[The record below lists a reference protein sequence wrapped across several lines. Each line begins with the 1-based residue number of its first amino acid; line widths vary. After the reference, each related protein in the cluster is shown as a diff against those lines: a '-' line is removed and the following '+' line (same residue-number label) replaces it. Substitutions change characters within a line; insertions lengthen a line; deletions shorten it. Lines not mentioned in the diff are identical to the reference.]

1 MFRRSTIA
9 TTLFAASLGLAVGMV
24 PAFAD
29 NDKGDNSRGNS
40 GNGQGE
46 SRHDQTGSGTTA
58 SHHDEGDR
66 AGGNSEGDGKRSDDR
81 KSDDRNRDRNWDD
94 RRDDNGSIASEL
106 KWMNAS
112 QASKS
117 ALAHASSKS
126 RVGKNAAYAAA
137 VKATAAADSQL
148 QTVLA
153 ADDVAKA
160 NLATARAALQADLAA
175 GTDTSAAK
183 AQVVAAEAAV
193 DTANGNFSDAQLGYF
208 DALVAQRKA
217 LRQVTGSRPVWE
229 DTLDRFRR
237 NLGL

>member
-9 TTLFAASLGLAVGMV
+9 TTLFAASLGVVVGLA

-29 NDKGDNSRGNS
+29 NGKGGNSHGNS

-46 SRHDQTGSGTTA
+46 SRHDESGSGQTA
-58 SHHDEGDR
+58 SHHDESDR
-66 AGGNSEGDGKRSDDR
+66 NGGNSKNDDKRRDDR
-81 KSDDRNRDRNWDD
+81 KWDS
-94 RRDDNGSIASEL
+94 RLDDNGSIASDL
-106 KWMNAS
+106 NWMNAS
-112 QASKS
+112 QASKF
-117 ALAHASSKS
+117 ALAHASSNS
-126 RVGKNAAYAAA
+126 RVGKNAAYVAAY
-137 VKATAAADSQL
+137 KATAAADSQL

-160 NLATARAALQADLAA
+160 NLATARAAFQADIAA

-193 DTANGNFSDAQLGYF
+193 DTANGNFSDSQLGYF

-217 LRQVTGSRPVWE
+217 LLQVTGGRPVWE
-229 DTLDRFRR
+229 ETFDRFRR